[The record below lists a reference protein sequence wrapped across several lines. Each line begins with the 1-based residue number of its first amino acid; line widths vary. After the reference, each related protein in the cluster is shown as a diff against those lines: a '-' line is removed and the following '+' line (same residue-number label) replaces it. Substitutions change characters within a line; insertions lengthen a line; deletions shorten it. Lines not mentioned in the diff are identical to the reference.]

1 MDVSK
6 QRLNI
11 CRMDKKRRKSKPA
24 QKMCM
29 SRQAATSSLA
39 MQQKQKMLARIKY
52 YDFLGWIRARL
63 ISKTEDGR
71 VANLVYF
78 EGAEPD

>member
-1 MDVSK
+1 
-6 QRLNI
+6 
-11 CRMDKKRRKSKPA
+11 MDKKGRNSKLARKL
-24 QKMCM
+24 CV

-39 MQQKQKMLARIKY
+39 MQQNQRMLARIKY

-78 EGAEPD
+78 EGA